1 MWIQPLCRHEQRAK
15 ALPPYGRQTI
25 CEAEIAAVLQ
35 VLSSPLL
42 TQGPAVPAFER
53 AVAAWVDARHGVAV
67 NSATSALPI
76 ACLALGMVLGPG
88 GRLWTH
94 PITLVASANCGRYC
108 GAAVDFVDIDPS
120 AAPMNVAALTAKLE
134 QAEREGTLR
143 HPAEGIGA
151 GAPDGQ
157 QLRHGSDWCDS

>member
-88 GRLWTH
+88 DGPGAWGWSWGLEVGSGLTRSRLWPQPT
-94 PITLVASANCGRYC
+94 
-108 GAAVDFVDIDPS
+108 AAAI
-120 AAPMNVAALTAKLE
+120 AAQLWIVWTSTPAP
-134 QAEREGTLR
+134 LR
-143 HPAEGIGA
+143 
-151 GAPDGQ
+151 
-157 QLRHGSDWCDS
+157 

>member
-25 CEAEIAAVLQ
+25 SEAEIAAVLQ

-53 AVAAWVDARHGVAV
+53 AVAAWVDARHGIAV

-94 PITLVASANCGRYC
+94 PIKVVASANCGRYC
-108 GAAVDFVDIDPS
+108 GAAVDFVDIDPTT
-120 AAPMNVAALTAKLE
+120 ALMNVAAVTAKLE

-143 HPAEGIGA
+143 HPAEGGGA
-151 GAPDGQ
+151 GAPGRQ
-157 QLRHGSDWCDS
+157 QLRHGSEWCVG